1 MPEWWV
7 MPRLDL
13 TPNWASLSGGFV
25 QCTTYTTI
33 QSHPETA
40 LSGPSGKKSYPLSG
54 AEETKGRMNLIASDS
69 LDPMYHMF
77 RVTGIQTTWFWPQSS
92 NLLHKEVISVSQS
105 LMFLTTGCFL
115 PVVLLAECVCKGWAE
130 TRAGKAFE
138 SQPAGNLKTKG
149 LQTDIICNSGLSS
162 C

>member
-1 MPEWWV
+1 

-69 LDPMYHMF
+69 LDP
-77 RVTGIQTTWFWPQSS
+77 T
-92 NLLHKEVISVSQS
+92 VSYVQGNWDPNY
-105 LMFLTTGCFL
+105 LILT
-115 PVVLLAECVCKGWAE
+115 PE
-130 TRAGKAFE
+130 
-138 SQPAGNLKTKG
+138 Q
-149 LQTDIICNSGLSS
+149 
-162 C
+162 